1 MTQFTMKMNKKT
13 IAITSLFTVFAL
25 GVGLVVNAN
34 KPHTEVDASS
44 YSVRSVPTNIDLNDA
59 SESTIRGYYASLNSL
74 SENERKGTNLLKNLK
89 PILKNG
95 QKYLSYGGSAT
106 TAVWKAYEIVDR
118 DWNKSPASAVSG
130 YNAQTNKITGYVY
143 GSSNSNVGS
152 NPYIHALYV
161 NRNVDNQQRAWGNHN
176 QVQWGINQEHLW
188 AKSCGFQDESPAAG
202 ARGDLM
208 HLWAGNGRVNGDTHS
223 NYYYGYV
230 DTTKTYDDAG
240 DYAST
245 LSGNL
250 KGYSKTLGGSATV
263 FEPQDSDKGDIA
275 RAIFYMAA
283 RYNYLSGSDS
293 DGIDAGNPNL
303 EIVNNVTS
311 WQSSGYQSTIT
322 RTGKMGI
329 LQDLLKWNEDDPPDE
344 FEIHRNNLC
353 YNNFTNNRNPFID
366 FPSWANAIWGTVD
379 ANGNYNSTP
388 TTYATPATDTI
399 GTSTITPAFGISN
412 TQLNLEVGDTATI
425 SARNADG
432 NITWS
437 VANGAIAS
445 LDKTTTENSEDV
457 TITALSA
464 GSTTII
470 ATNGG
475 DTVTCQITVTDG
487 GGSTIG
493 EYVKV
498 ASYDFSTGNTSTNSI
513 EAASILQR
521 FNNSVQT
528 GTGLSNIV
536 MGISD
541 AEYVYSGYSG
551 YLGLGIKLGT
561 SNYNG
566 GFTAALN
573 RQVSRVVVKTAGWT
587 ATDKISVGDAEQQT
601 PGVAYSNQDSV
612 KTLTFDITSSSSV
625 EFDYDQ
631 RGFIQ
636 SIDFYAVEE
645 VTDNPRNHLN
655 NVSPVFYLAANED
668 ESGTGDVTKS
678 LTFSSLGLE
687 NSIQYSDPFEID
699 DGITITFVGGSDDG
713 KYYDTGTGI
722 RTYGNGTITI
732 NSSKVLSRVVLTWDG
747 SNKPTSSDNVNVG
760 SYDTSSG
767 VWNGS
772 ASSIVFTRPSG
783 KGHWRLQAV
792 QVTYSGSTLTVD
804 NVKMRFGAA
813 IPVEDW
819 YDIEASWDIDY
830 YGVMF
835 LKYDTLHTT
844 HGYSSIE
851 EAYEDG
857 IRPRADVHTN
867 EGDMPLPL
875 NGLLIF
881 TARINMT
888 SELNYGVVYVAAPYI
903 VIDGTH
909 YFLEEM
915 EYSVN
920 SMAQEYLDN
929 DLDSTLSNAALTK
942 LATPVQQ
949 GD

>member
-1 MTQFTMKMNKKT
+1 MKTNKHT
-13 IAITSLFTVFAL
+13 IRIAALSTVFAL
-25 GVGLVVNAN
+25 GIGLIVNAN

-44 YSVRSVPTNIDLNDA
+44 YSVRSVPTTIDLNDA
-59 SESTIRGYYASLNSL
+59 SESTIRSYYASLNNL

-89 PILKNG
+89 PILKKD
-95 QKYLSYGGSAT
+95 QKYLSYGSSAT

-118 DWNKSPASAVSG
+118 DWNKSPASAISG
-130 YNAQTNKITGYVY
+130 YNAQTNIITGSVY

-230 DTTKTYDDAG
+230 DTTKSYDNAG
-240 DYAST
+240 TYAST

-250 KGYSKTLGGSATV
+250 RGKSKTLGGSATV

-311 WQSSGYQSTIT
+311 WQSSGYQSSTT

-329 LQDLLKWNEDDPPDE
+329 LQDLLRWNELDPPDE

-399 GTSTITPAFGISN
+399 GTSTITPVFGISN

-432 NITWS
+432 NISWS
-437 VANGAIAS
+437 VANDAIVS
-445 LDKTTTENSEDV
+445 LDKTTTENNENV
-457 TITALSA
+457 TVTALSA
-464 GSTTII
+464 GSTTIT

-475 DTVTCQITVTDG
+475 DTATCQITVTDG
-487 GGSTIG
+487 GGSTTG

-513 EAASILQR
+513 TAASILQR

-536 MGISD
+536 TGISD
-541 AEYVYSGYSG
+541 AEYVYSGFTG
-551 YLGLGIKLGT
+551 YLNLGIKLGT
-561 SNYNG
+561 GSYNG

-573 RQVSRVVVKTAGWT
+573 RQVSRVVVKAAGWT
-587 ATDKISVGDAEQQT
+587 ATDKISVGDAGQQT
-601 PGVAYSNQDSV
+601 PGVAYTNQDSV
-612 KTLTFDITSSSSV
+612 KTLTFDITAASSV
-625 EFDYDQ
+625 TFAYVQ

-636 SIDFYAVEE
+636 SIDFYAVDEI
-645 VTDNPRNHLN
+645 TDNPRNHLN
-655 NVSPVFYLAANED
+655 NTSPVSYLTAD
-668 ESGTGDVTKS
+668 EEISGT
-678 LTFSSLGLE
+678 SS
-687 NSIQYSDPFEID
+687 NMDYIIFSIQGLSNGVQYTEPFEIA
-699 DGITITFVGGSDDG
+699 DGVTITFEGGANDG
-713 KYYDTGTGI
+713 KYYNDGNAI
-722 RTYGNGTITI
+722 RIYGNGRIVIESEFNITQI
-732 NSSKVLSRVVLTWDG
+732 IYTWDA
-747 SNKPTSSDNVNVG
+747 SDNNKYVPDHDFTG
-760 SYDTSSG
+760 SGAYDTSTG
-767 VWNGS
+767 IWTGS
-772 ASSIVFTRPSG
+772 NTTVTMTRPYTGS
-783 KGHWRLQAV
+783 GHWRLKAV
-792 QVTYSGSTLTVD
+792 EVTYEIPVASVD
-804 NVKMRFGAA
+804 NVKMRFGVA
-813 IPVEDW
+813 IPVENW
-819 YDIEASWDIDY
+819 YDIEASWDVDY

-844 HGYSSIE
+844 YGYSSIE
-851 EAYEDG
+851 DAYEDG
-857 IRPRADVHTN
+857 IRQRADVHTE

-881 TARINMT
+881 TAGIKMT
-888 SELNYGVVYVAAPYI
+888 DELNYGVVYVAAPYI

-929 DLDSTLSNAALTK
+929 DLDSTLSDAALRK
-942 LATPVQQ
+942 LATPVSQ